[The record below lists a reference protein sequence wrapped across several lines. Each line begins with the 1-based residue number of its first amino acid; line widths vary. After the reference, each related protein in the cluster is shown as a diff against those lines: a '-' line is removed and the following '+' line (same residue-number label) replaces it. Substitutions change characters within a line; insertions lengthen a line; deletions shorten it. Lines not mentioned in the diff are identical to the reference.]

1 MSATPSTPPGTA
13 SSASWGVPSNPV
25 AAPTWQTAPPP
36 QPPATP
42 AWGSV
47 APGYPTPPTYATPP
61 VRPQNG
67 MGIAGLVL
75 GIISLL
81 LFGFILGIL
90 AIIFSSIGIQRANN
104 GQATNKTMAIW
115 GLVLGIIGFVGWMI
129 FILA

>member
-1 MSATPSTPPGTA
+1 
-13 SSASWGVPSNPV
+13 
-25 AAPTWQTAPPP
+25 
-36 QPPATP
+36 
-42 AWGSV
+42 
-47 APGYPTPPTYATPP
+47 
-61 VRPQNG
+61 